1 MLFMFELPIQ
11 QLIFLFVAAVAVF
24 AAFNVILQSNPIYS
38 ALSLIIVMCALAGTF
53 LLLEAQ
59 FVATMQVIVYAGAV
73 MVLFVFVIMLLNVRT
88 EEARQDRVKYLKLV
102 APLLFVALLGE
113 VFFVARSVTTA
124 APPTS
129 TLPNQAPFGTV
140 ENIGEA
146 MFSEYLFP
154 FEATSVLILMAM
166 VGSLVLA
173 RKRTTQEAETLG
185 RIIEEA
191 GKPQLAPAPPVAA
204 IGAEKE
210 EIAA

>member
-1 MLFMFELPIQ
+1 MFELPIQ

-24 AAFNVILQSNPIYS
+24 AAFNVILQRNPIYS
-38 ALSLIIVMCALAGTF
+38 ALSLIITMCALAGTF

-102 APLLFVALLGE
+102 APLLFIALLAE
-113 VFFVARSVTTA
+113 VFFVARTVTTPI
-124 APPTS
+124 PPIAS
-129 TLPNQAPFGTV
+129 VAGQAPFGTV

-185 RIIEEA
+185 KIIEEA
-191 GKPQLAPAPPVAA
+191 SKPQLAPASPITALE
-204 IGAEKE
+204 AEKE

>member
-1 MLFMFELPIQ
+1 MFELPIQ

-38 ALSLIIVMCALAGTF
+38 ALGLIITMCALAGTF
-53 LLLEAQ
+53 LMLEAQ

-102 APLLFVALLGE
+102 APLLFVALLAE

-124 APPTS
+124 APPPVTAAS
-129 TLPNQAPFGTV
+129 PFGTV
-140 ENIGEA
+140 ETIGEA
-146 MFSEYLFP
+146 MFSTYLFP

-173 RKRTTQEAETLG
+173 RKRTEQEAETLG
-185 RIIEEA
+185 RIIVEA
-191 GKPQLAPAPPVAA
+191 NQQQSLPEASVAELA
-204 IGAEKE
+204 AEKE
-210 EIAA
+210 ELAA

>member
-1 MLFMFELPIQ
+1 MFELPIQ

-24 AAFNVILQSNPIYS
+24 AAFNVILQRNPIYS
-38 ALSLIIVMCALAGTF
+38 ALALIITMCALAGTF
-53 LLLEAQ
+53 LMLEAQ

-102 APLLFVALLGE
+102 APLLFIALLGE
-113 VFFVARSVTTA
+113 VIFVARSVTTT
-124 APPTS
+124 APPLAT
-129 TLPNQAPFGTV
+129 TGNEPAFGTV
-140 ENIGEA
+140 ESIGEA
-146 MFSEYLFP
+146 MFSSYLFP

-173 RKRTTQEAETLG
+173 RRRTMSEAETLG
-185 RIIEEA
+185 KLIEES
-191 GKPQLAPAPPVAA
+191 GKPQLTPAEPVAKL
-204 IGAEKE
+204 EEKKE